1 MHILIVEDE
10 SPLAQTLSRHFTEEG
25 YKASSANNGKEALQF
40 VESQKFDVILLD
52 WKMPKMNGIDFL
64 KYLRDSGNDT
74 PVILLTALSRV
85 ANKIEALEL
94 GADDYITKPFSFD
107 ELHARVKA
115 VTRRSQTMNQ
125 ALNFGEITLDLSA
138 RKVRTKNQTEIK
150 LTEKEF
156 DLLKYLITNKGTIL
170 SKEQLCLA
178 VWELNFVPPTNI
190 CEATIKNL
198 RKKLE
203 DSIGKKIIKTVY
215 GEGYTLVA
223 D

>member
-25 YKASSANNGKEALQF
+25 YKTSSASNGEDALLLI
-40 VESQKFDVILLD
+40 VKDKFDVILLD
-52 WKMPKMNGIDFL
+52 WKMPKLNGIDFL

-107 ELHARVKA
+107 ELHARIKA
-115 VTRRSQTMNQ
+115 VTRRSQTMNE
-125 ALNFGEITLDLSA
+125 ALNFGEITLDLST
-138 RKVRTKNQTEIK
+138 RKVRTKNHTEIK

-156 DLLKYLITNKGTIL
+156 DLLKYLITNKGTLL
-170 SKEQLCLA
+170 SKGQLCLA

>member
-1 MHILIVEDE
+1 MNVLIVEDE
-10 SPLAQTLSRHFTEEG
+10 SPLAQSLSRHFAEEG
-25 YKASSANNGKEALQF
+25 YYASSANNGEEALHLI
-40 VESQKFDVILLD
+40 EKEKFDVILLD

-64 KYLRDSGNDT
+64 KYLRSKGKET

-85 ANKIEALEL
+85 TNKVEALEL

-107 ELHARVKA
+107 ELLARVKA
-115 VTRRSQTMNQ
+115 VTRRSQPPIEYVNY
-125 ALNFGEITLDLSA
+125 GEISLDIPR
-138 RKVRTKNQTEIK
+138 RKVRTKNQSEIK

-156 DLLKYLITNKGTIL
+156 DLLRYLIANKGSIL
-170 SKEQLCLA
+170 SKEQLCSA

-190 CEATIKNL
+190 CEATVKNL

-215 GEGYTLVA
+215 GEGYTLIS

>member
-1 MHILIVEDE
+1 MNILIVEDE
-10 SPLAQTLSRHFTEEG
+10 SPLAQSLSRHFAEEG
-25 YKASSANNGKEALQF
+25 YQASSASNGEEALHF
-40 VESQKFDVILLD
+40 IEKEKFDVILLD
-52 WKMPKMNGIDFL
+52 WKMPRMNGIDFL
-64 KYLRDSGNDT
+64 KYLRSRGKET

-85 ANKIEALEL
+85 TNKVEALEL

-107 ELHARVKA
+107 ELLARVKA
-115 VTRRSQTMNQ
+115 VTRRSQPAIEYVNY
-125 ALNFGEITLDLSA
+125 GEITLDIPR
-138 RKVRTKNQTEIK
+138 RKVRTNNQSEIK

-156 DLLKYLITNKGTIL
+156 DLLRYLIANKGSIL
-170 SKEQLCLA
+170 SKMQLCSA

-190 CEATIKNL
+190 CEATVKNL

-203 DSIGKKIIKTVY
+203 ESIGKKIIKTVY

>member
-1 MHILIVEDE
+1 MRILIVEDE

-25 YKASSANNGKEALQF
+25 YQTSSANNGEEALLLMAK
-40 VESQKFDVILLD
+40 EKFDVVLLD
-52 WKMPKMNGIDFL
+52 WKMPRMNGVDLL
-64 KYLRDSGNDT
+64 KHLRDSGNDT

-94 GADDYITKPFSFD
+94 GADDYITKPFSFN

-115 VTRRSQTMNQ
+115 VTRRSHTMNEV
-125 ALNFGEITLDLSA
+125 LNFGEIILDLTT
-138 RKVRTKNQTEIK
+138 RKVRSKNQVEIK

-203 DSIGKKIIKTVY
+203 DSTGKKIIKTVY

>member
-25 YKASSANNGKEALQF
+25 YKTSSADNGEEALLLM
-40 VESQKFDVILLD
+40 VKDKFDVILLD

-64 KYLRDSGNDT
+64 KYLKDNGNDT

-94 GADDYITKPFSFD
+94 GADDYITKPFSFH

-115 VTRRSQTMNQ
+115 VTRRSHTMSET
-125 ALNFGEITLDLSA
+125 LNFGDITLDLST
-138 RKVRTKNQTEIK
+138 RKVRTKNHTDIK

>member
-1 MHILIVEDE
+1 MNILIVEDE
-10 SPLAQTLSRHFTEEG
+10 SPLAQTLTRHFAEEG
-25 YKASSANNGKEALQF
+25 YQVSSASNGEEALNLI
-40 VESQKFDVILLD
+40 EKEKFDVILLD
-52 WKMPKMNGIDFL
+52 WKMPRMNGIDFL
-64 KYLRDSGNDT
+64 KYLRSKGNET

-85 ANKIEALEL
+85 TNKVEALEF

-107 ELHARVKA
+107 ELHARMKA
-115 VTRRSQTMNQ
+115 VMRRSQTMNE
-125 ALNFGEITLDLSA
+125 ALNFGEITLDLST
-138 RKVRTKNQTEIK
+138 RKVRTKNHTEIK

-203 DSIGKKIIKTVY
+203 DSLGKKIIKTVY

>member
-1 MHILIVEDE
+1 MQILIVEDE
-10 SPLAQTLSRHFTEEG
+10 SQLSKTLSRNFVEEG
-25 YKASSANNGKEALQF
+25 YQSTAANNGEEALQF
-40 VESQKFDVILLD
+40 INNQKFDVILLD
-52 WKMPKMNGIDFL
+52 WKMPRMNGIDFL
-64 KYLRDSGNDT
+64 KNLRDSGNDT
-74 PVILLTALSRV
+74 PVILLTALSRI
-85 ANKIEALEL
+85 ANKVEAFEL

-115 VTRRSQTMNQ
+115 VIRRTHTTNES
-125 ALNFGEITLDLSA
+125 LHFGDITLDLTT
-138 RKVRTKNQTEIK
+138 RKVKTKNHTEIK

-156 DLLKYLITNKGTIL
+156 DLLKYLVTNKGSIL

-190 CEATIKNL
+190 CEATVKNL

>member
-1 MHILIVEDE
+1 
-10 SPLAQTLSRHFTEEG
+10 
-25 YKASSANNGKEALQF
+25 
-40 VESQKFDVILLD
+40 
-52 WKMPKMNGIDFL
+52 
-64 KYLRDSGNDT
+64 
-74 PVILLTALSRV
+74 V
-85 ANKIEALEL
+85 ANKVEALEL

-115 VTRRSQTMNQ
+115 VTRRSHTMNE
-125 ALNFGEITLDLSA
+125 ALNFCEITLDLTT

-190 CEATIKNL
+190 CEATVKNL